1 MKTAHLSGDQRWDLS
16 TIFPALNSA
25 EYERYVGEYESGIEA
40 FSAGAATLGAFAGD
54 GNSDWIARILDLEKL
69 ELAEQHL
76 SGYVACVR
84 AEEPGN
90 PAATKAGVHLQ
101 RLYGMLKSGRAAL
114 LQKIASLS
122 DRQFAR
128 LAASPELANAGY
140 RIELLRRDSKIA
152 LSEHD
157 EMLIAELNSDGRDR
171 WARVAA
177 ETLAQTTLELKL
189 PSGTIEKRPMSERYE
204 LASSPDPQIRRATFD
219 ALNAAFAPRASL
231 MANCLNAMAGTGI
244 ALARRRGL
252 DPIDEALFDNW
263 IKPATVETMQTAL
276 RKNAPLLR
284 DYLRLKAKLLG
295 LPTIGIYDRYASLDV
310 AELSFADVRD
320 AESRIIAAFEEFC
333 PAIADYTREAIARRW
348 IETEMRAGKQLGGFC
363 ASLPETRETRI
374 FLSFAGSFNAAAMLA
389 HELGHG
395 YHAHVNFPRRFW
407 NQNAPSSLSETAS
420 ILCEHFLRRSAFL
433 STALPKR
440 VRAGALAAQL
450 DSAVNYLLR
459 LPRDFEFEVA
469 FYRDRANGEVSVD
482 RLCELM
488 RDAHSGWFGLALTG
502 DDRDALSW
510 SYNHIMMV
518 PDYRI
523 YNFPYSFGYL
533 LSSRIADAFAE
544 HGKSFTPTYDA
555 FLRATS
561 TLPLEEAVSSTLGF
575 DVTTDAFWEQSLAG
589 VADQLRLFSELV
601 FVSILALGK
610 IGGE

>member
-1 MKTAHLSGDQRWDLS
+1 MTMKMTPHISDDQRWDL
-16 TIFPALNSA
+16 TAIFPGLNSA
-25 EYERYVGEYESGIEA
+25 EYESYVREYESGIEA
-40 FSAGAATLGAFAGD
+40 FSAAVATLGALAKG
-54 GNSDWIARILDLEKL
+54 GIPDWIKRILDLEKL
-69 ELAEQHL
+69 ELAEQQL

-84 AEEPGN
+84 AEQPGN
-90 PAATKAGVHLQ
+90 SAVTKAGIHLQ
-101 RLYGMLKSGRAAL
+101 RLYGRLKSGKAAL
-114 LQKIASLS
+114 LQKLAPLS
-122 DRQFAR
+122 DQQFAR
-128 LAASPELANAGY
+128 LAAAPELASGGY
-140 RIELLRRDSKIA
+140 RIELLRHDSKIA
-152 LSEHD
+152 LSERD
-157 EMLIAELNSDGRDR
+157 EMLIAELNADGRDR

-177 ETLAQTTLELKL
+177 ETLAQTTLVLKL
-189 PSGTIEKRPMSERYE
+189 PSGASEKRPMSERYE

-252 DPIDEALFDNW
+252 DPIEESLSDNW
-263 IKPATVETMQTAL
+263 IKRETVETMQAAL
-276 RKNAPLLR
+276 RANAPVLQ
-284 DYLRLKAKLLG
+284 DYLRLKAKRLG

-310 AELSFADVRD
+310 AELNFADVHD
-320 AESRIIAAFEEFC
+320 AESRIIDAFEEFC
-333 PAIADYTREAIARRW
+333 PAIADYTRDAIAGRW

-374 FLSFAGSFNAAAMLA
+374 FMSFAGSFNASAMLA

-420 ILCEHFLRRSAFL
+420 ILCEHFLRRSIFQSNAF
-433 STALPKR
+433 AKR
-440 VRAGALAAQL
+440 VRLGALAAQL

-469 FYRDRANGEVSVD
+469 FYRERANGEVSAD

-488 RDAHSGWFGLALTG
+488 RAAHASWFGSALAG
-502 DDRDALSW
+502 DDGDALSW

-544 HGKSFTPTYDA
+544 QGKSFTPTYDA
-555 FLRATS
+555 FLHATS

-575 DVTTDAFWEQSLAG
+575 DVTTADFWDKSLVS
-589 VADQLRLFSELV
+589 VADQLRLFSELA
-601 FVSILALGK
+601 S
-610 IGGE
+610 